1 MNEERKAEIDRMVA
15 GIMRNAE
22 RVHLENRYP
31 HHPKAT
37 PPDTRMKSTDPS
49 QIKVKSRINMT
60 TPKGIHAHVL
70 IEHTTNRT
78 IYVYGNKDMAFNFDL
93 FCEVGERFKHY
104 FEDWHSKQSI
114 AVFDQ
119 DGEYYEY
126 LK

>member
-1 MNEERKAEIDRMVA
+1 MK
-15 GIMRNAE
+15 
-22 RVHLENRYP
+22 
-31 HHPKAT
+31 
-37 PPDTRMKSTDPS
+37 TRDPE

-60 TPKGIHAHVL
+60 TPRGIHAHVL
-70 IEHTTNRT
+70 IEHTTKRT
-78 IYVYGNKDMAFNFDL
+78 IYVYGNKEMAFNFDL